1 MAVLDPT
8 TVKLRLHGTNGVDV
22 RWCGAEWVT
31 DAAIR
36 SLVTKALGLL
46 VGPDIVCRHPC
57 DGSFV
62 ALGAALPDGLLLNVH
77 VSAAGRRSTGV
88 FRKQLIKFENIQAH
102 LANERTWLAWV
113 RTSLSALSVAFSLLT
128 LVGDSR
134 ESWLAVV
141 LFLLGS
147 GFIVSVFTAF
157 LTGWLRYARIRDV
170 LMLTKRE
177 MPAHLHRIGVRHQ
190 ARLIGI
196 LFILLT
202 ATYLSAPSGLS

>member
-1 MAVLDPT
+1 MADLT
-8 TVKLRLHGTNGVDV
+8 TLAVRLRGSESVDV
-22 RWCGAEWVT
+22 VWFGGRQTSDV
-31 DAAIR
+31 AIQ
-36 SLVTKALGLL
+36 SLVTRALDLSSGADVL
-46 VGPDIVCRHPC
+46 CRDPR
-57 DGSFV
+57 DGSVV
-62 ALGAALPDGLLLNVH
+62 ALGAALPDELALEVQVLMM
-77 VSAAGRRSTGV
+77 RRTSSST

-141 LFLLGS
+141 LFILGS
-147 GFIVSVFTAF
+147 GFVVSVFTAF
-157 LTGWLRYARIRDV
+157 VTGWLRYARIRDV